1 MVIYMNEYKKTGYL
15 HDNFRIFHLSDTAQ
29 KEFSYHYH
37 DFNKILILL
46 NGNVTYTI
54 EGRSYELQKNDII
67 FVNAGEV
74 HKPVIHSNAPYERI
88 VIYVSPDYL
97 DSYQRET
104 SDLNTCLI
112 D

>member
-1 MVIYMNEYKKTGYL
+1 MVIYMNEYKTTGYL

-74 HKPVIHSNAPYERI
+74 LIFDINKEEI
-88 VIYVSPDYL
+88 VRFRLNVNIDFV
-97 DSYQRET
+97 QNFT
-104 SDLNTCLI
+104 SLGVCKF
-112 D
+112 